1 MKVGLAACSNGL
13 DPDCGAQI
21 DELCSVLESMGAE
34 TVSAPHMFAATDDF
48 SGTDEDRARDLM
60 RFYSDDSIDAIFDVT
75 GGDLANGVLDHL
87 DYGLIARSPKLFWG
101 YSDLTSV
108 INAIYA
114 KTGKASVL
122 YQVRNLVWSDA
133 ELQQR
138 RFSDHISGRS
148 GDLFVIRYSF
158 LQGSSMEGTVVGGNL
173 RCFLKLAGT
182 GYWPDPTGKIILLES
197 FGGGS
202 GRIASMFCQL
212 GQTGAFEKASGILLG
227 TFTAYSS
234 ADLTLDVFDLLKKHI
249 PAGMPVARTPDVG
262 HGSDARAVMFGEH
275 AAFGC

>member
-21 DELCSVLESMGAE
+21 DELCGVLERMGAE
-34 TVSAPHMFAATDDF
+34 TERAPHMFASKDDF
-48 SGTDEDRARDLM
+48 SGTDEERAGDLM
-60 RFYSDDSIDAIFDVT
+60 RFYGDDSIDAIYDVS
-75 GGDLANGVLDHL
+75 GGDLANGVLNHL
-87 DYGLIARSPKLFWG
+87 DFGLIARSPKLFWG

-114 KTGKASVL
+114 KTGRPSVL
-122 YQVRNLVWSDA
+122 YQIRNLVWEDS

-138 RFSDHISGRS
+138 RFSGYISGRN
-148 GDLFVIRYSF
+148 GDLFDIRYSF
-158 LQGSSMEGTVVGGNL
+158 LQGRSMEGAVVGGNL

-182 GYWPDPTGKIILLES
+182 EFWPDLTGKIILLES
-197 FGGGS
+197 YGGGS

-227 TFTAYSS
+227 TFTAYSR
-234 ADLTLDVFDLLKKHI
+234 ADLILDVFDLLKMHI
-249 PAGMPVARTPDVG
+249 PGGMPVARTPDVG
-262 HGSDARAVMFGEH
+262 HGSDARAVMIGKHAVFG
-275 AAFGC
+275 